1 MPDEGSEFIPT
12 VSASAALHRKG
23 SDILHSAGRL
33 VGKVAIVTGSTR
45 GIGRAIA
52 EAFLEEG
59 AQVMFSARH
68 QGNVLEVL
76 KRAPNQADFTTA
88 DVTDPE
94 SVRALMHAT
103 WNRFHQIDILVS
115 NAGVSRDDK
124 VDKISA
130 EDWAAVLDTN
140 LSGVL
145 YCTQAVIPYL
155 ERRGGGRII
164 NISSSMGTRVA
175 VGAAA
180 YCASKAAV
188 NMLTRVCAIELA
200 GKGILVNCVAPG
212 LVDEGLGKSLA
223 TNKKIW
229 DVYKKRISLRRPGDA
244 REVAQSAVFLA
255 SDQSSYVNGHIL
267 EVNGGLL
274 WA

>member
-1 MPDEGSEFIPT
+1 MQDESSKLTP
-12 VSASAALHRKG
+12 SASRSAGAEREGRGTLRG
-23 SDILHSAGRL
+23 AGRL

-68 QGNVLEVL
+68 RGGVLEVI
-76 KRAPNQADFTTA
+76 KRAPNQADFTVV
-88 DVTDPE
+88 DVTDPD
-94 SVRALMHAT
+94 SVHALMRAT
-103 WNRFHQIDILVS
+103 WSRFHQIDVLVS
-115 NAGVSRDDK
+115 NAGVSRDYK
-124 VDKISA
+124 VDRISP
-130 EDWAAVLDTN
+130 ENWAAVLNTN

-145 YCTQAVIPYL
+145 YCTQAVIPYM
-155 ERRGGGRII
+155 ERNGGGRII
-164 NISSSMGTRVA
+164 NVSSSMGTRVA

-200 GKGILVNCVAPG
+200 GKGILVNGLAPG
-212 LVDEGLGKSLA
+212 LIDEGLGKLLA
-223 TNKKIW
+223 TNEKIW
-229 DVYKKRISLRRPGDA
+229 DVYKTRISLRRPGNA
-244 REVAQSAVFLA
+244 REVAQSAIFLA
-255 SDQSSYVNGHIL
+255 SDESSYVNGHIL

>member
-1 MPDEGSEFIPT
+1 MQDESSELIP
-12 VSASAALHRKG
+12 SASANSDVLNKG
-23 SDILHSAGRL
+23 RGKLRSAGRL
-33 VGKVAIVTGSTR
+33 TGKVAIVTGSTR

-68 QGNVLEVL
+68 QGSILDVL
-76 KRAPNQADFTTA
+76 KRAPNQADFTAA

-103 WNRFHQIDILVS
+103 WKRFHQIDILVS
-115 NAGVSRDDK
+115 NAGVSRDHR
-124 VDKISA
+124 VEKISP
-130 EDWAAVLDTN
+130 EDWAAVLNTN

-145 YCTQAVIPYL
+145 YCTQAVVPYL
-155 ERRGGGRII
+155 GRQGGGRII
-164 NISSSMGTRVA
+164 NVSSSMGTRVA

-200 GKGILVNCVAPG
+200 GKGILVNCLAPG
-212 LVDEGLGKSLA
+212 LIDEGLGKLLA
-223 TNKKIW
+223 IKEKLW
-229 DVYKKRISLRRPGDA
+229 DVYKARISLRRPGSA
-244 REVAQSAVFLA
+244 REVAQSAIFLA
-255 SDQSSYVNGHIL
+255 SDESSYINGHIL

>member
-1 MPDEGSEFIPT
+1 MQHESNERVAG
-12 VSASAALHRKG
+12 ASAGAEVQRKG
-23 SDILHSAGRL
+23 GGILPSAGRL
-33 VGKVAIVTGSTR
+33 AGKVAIVTGSTR
-45 GIGRAIA
+45 GVGRAIA
-52 EAFLEEG
+52 EAFLQEG
-59 AQVMFSARH
+59 ARVMFSARH
-68 QGNVLEVL
+68 QGSVLDVVT
-76 KRAPNQADFTTA
+76 RTPNQADFTAA

-94 SVRALMHAT
+94 SVRALMRAT

-115 NAGVSRDDK
+115 NAGVSRDHK
-124 VDKISA
+124 VDKISP
-130 EDWAAVLDTN
+130 EDWAAVLNTN

-155 ERRGGGRII
+155 ERQGGGRII
-164 NISSSMGTRVA
+164 NVSSSMGTRVA

-200 GKGILVNCVAPG
+200 EKGILVNCLAPG
-212 LVDEGLGKSLA
+212 LINEGLGKLL
-223 TNKKIW
+223 TINEKIW
-229 DVYKKRISLRRPGDA
+229 NVYKARISLRRPGDA
-244 REVAQSAVFLA
+244 REVAQSAIFLA
-255 SDQSSYVNGHIL
+255 SDESSYVNGHIL

>member
-1 MPDEGSEFIPT
+1 MQDEGNGPT
-12 VSASAALHRKG
+12 PTPGATTQRK
-23 SDILHSAGRL
+23 DRAILGRAGRL
-33 VGKVAIVTGSTR
+33 VGKAAIVTGSTR

-68 QGNVLEVL
+68 PGGVLDVIE
-76 KRAPNQADFTTA
+76 RAPNQADFTEA

-94 SVRALMHAT
+94 SVRALMRAA
-103 WNRFHQIDILVS
+103 WNRFHRIDVLVS
-115 NAGVSRDDK
+115 NAGVSRDGK
-124 VDKISA
+124 VDRISP
-130 EDWAAVLDTN
+130 EDWTAVLNTN
-140 LSGVL
+140 LGGVL
-145 YCTQAVIPYL
+145 YCTQAVVPYM
-155 ERRGGGRII
+155 ERQGSGRII
-164 NISSSMGTRVA
+164 NVSSSMGTRVA

-200 GKGILVNCVAPG
+200 DKGILVNCLAPG
-212 LVDEGLGKSLA
+212 LIDAGLGKLLSI
-223 TNKKIW
+223 NEKIW
-229 DVYKKRISLRRPGDA
+229 DVYKARIAVRRAGNA
-244 REVAQSAVFLA
+244 REVAQSAIFLA
-255 SDQSSYVNGHIL
+255 SDESSYVNGHIL

>member
-1 MPDEGSEFIPT
+1 MQDESSELIP
-12 VSASAALHRKG
+12 SASANSDVLRKG
-23 SDILHSAGRL
+23 RDKLRSTGRL
-33 VGKVAIVTGSTR
+33 AGKVAIVTGSTR

-68 QGNVLEVL
+68 QGSVFDVV
-76 KRAPNQADFTTA
+76 KRVPNQADFIAA

-103 WNRFHQIDILVS
+103 WKRFHQIDILVS
-115 NAGVSRDDK
+115 NAGVSRDQK
-124 VDKISA
+124 VDKISP
-130 EDWAAVLDTN
+130 EDWAAVLNTN

-145 YCTQAVIPYL
+145 YCTQAVVPYL
-155 ERRGGGRII
+155 ERQGSGRII
-164 NISSSMGTRVA
+164 NVSSSMGTRVA

-180 YCASKAAV
+180 YCTSKAAV
-188 NMLTRVCAIELA
+188 NMLTRVSAIELA
-200 GKGILVNCVAPG
+200 GKGILVNCLAPG
-212 LVDEGLGKSLA
+212 LIDEGLGKLLA
-223 TNKKIW
+223 IKEKLW
-229 DVYKKRISLRRPGDA
+229 EVYKARISLRRPGSA

-255 SDQSSYVNGHIL
+255 SDESSYINGHIL
-267 EVNGGLL
+267 EINGGLL

>member
-1 MPDEGSEFIPT
+1 MQNENYELT
-12 VSASAALHRKG
+12 QSASRSTRSQRGDEDSLR
-23 SDILHSAGRL
+23 SPRRL
-33 VGKVAIVTGSTR
+33 VGKVAVVTGSTR

-68 QGNVLEVL
+68 EGEVFEL
-76 KRAPNQADFTTA
+76 INRAPNQAGFTVT

-94 SVRALMHAT
+94 SVRALMRAT

-115 NAGVSRDDK
+115 NAGVSCDDK

-130 EDWAAVLDTN
+130 ENWAAVLNTN

-145 YCTQAVIPYL
+145 YCTQAVTPYM
-155 ERRGGGRII
+155 ECKGGGRII
-164 NISSSMGTRVA
+164 NVSSSMGTRVA

-200 GKGILVNCVAPG
+200 EKGILVNCLAPG
-212 LVDEGLGKSLA
+212 LIDEGLGKLLA
-223 TNKKIW
+223 LKEKIW
-229 DVYKKRISLRRPGDA
+229 DIYKARISLRRLGNA
-244 REVAQSAVFLA
+244 REVAQSAIFLA
-255 SDQSSYVNGHIL
+255 SDESSYVNGHIL